1 MVTAVATPSSLS
13 PLECSQC
20 HRPKTPRVPC
30 ATCKHDEQNGVF
42 RTEILMR
49 GSDAFPKALALSLG
63 VFPKTDSDT
72 QRMNACPGGEPR
84 SIRCERYSKD
94 GARLVVRAWE
104 KAGWKILSD
113 TGRYA

>member
-1 MVTAVATPSSLS
+1 MVAAVATAAS

-20 HRPKTPRVPC
+20 HQPKTSRVAC

-42 RTEILMR
+42 RTELLMR
-49 GSDAFPKALALSLG
+49 GSESFPKALAMSLG
-63 VFPKTDSDT
+63 VFPKEDGDT
-72 QRMNACPGGEPR
+72 QRMNACPGVSR
-84 SIRCERYSKD
+84 SVRCERYSRD
-94 GARLVVRAWE
+94 GARLVTRLWE